1 MKKIRDYPLRWYS
14 ENEPTTVQKTLYKP
28 DQDELRQIEDAI
40 RKDAD
45 AIMDDYDTW
54 AEGEPYYVMCCRR
67 LTGFR
72 NREACLDG
80 DKYTH
85 FYFYLTRKKCL
96 SVTRVDGC
104 NC

>member
-1 MKKIRDYPLRWYS
+1 MKKIREYPLRWYS

-28 DQDELRQIEDAI
+28 DPDELRQIEEAI
-40 RKDAD
+40 QKDAD
-45 AIMDDYDTW
+45 SIMDDYDTW

-72 NREACLDG
+72 DREACLEG

-85 FYFYLTRKKCL
+85 YLFYLTRKKYL

>member
-1 MKKIRDYPLRWYS
+1 MKKIRDYPLRRYS
-14 ENEPTTVQKTLYKP
+14 GNEPTTVQKAMYKP
-28 DQDELRQIEDAI
+28 DPDELRQIEEAI
-40 RKDAD
+40 EKDAD
-45 AIMDDYDTW
+45 SIMDDYDTW

-72 NREACLDG
+72 DREACLEG

-85 FYFYLTRKKCL
+85 YLFYLTRKKYL